1 MQNVSCI
8 YVESKKK
15 LIPNDFIQNDKLAQ
29 TTLNSFFKG
38 VNI

>member
-15 LIPNDFIQNDKLAQ
+15 LIPNDFIQNDKIAK
-29 TTLNSFFKG
+29 TTPNSFLKL
-38 VNI
+38 